1 MPRKAI
7 GSRLLNLWARSP
19 WVEVT
24 GPPLLTRKTLP
35 RINHDEIRIIAEC
48 AMRIAEQEIRIPRS
62 AICNPATAA
71 VDHFSVLSG
80 VPGTLG
86 VIPGDHDALLPGER
100 SRAPERIAKR
110 AEVA

>member
-7 GSRLLNLWARSP
+7 GSQLLNLWARSP
-19 WVEVT
+19 WVEAT
-24 GPPLLTRKTLP
+24 GPPLLTIKTLP

-48 AMRIAEQEIRIPRS
+48 AMRIAEYELRNPQSGIRIRS
-62 AICNPATAA
+62 VPG
-71 VDHFSVLSG
+71 VFGDSG
-80 VPGTLG
+80 VLG
-86 VIPGDHDALLPGER
+86 VIPDALLPGEG

>member
-19 WVEVT
+19 WVEAT

-48 AMRIAEQEIRIPRS
+48 AMRIAEQEIRNPQS
-62 AICNPATAA
+62 AIRIP
-71 VDHFSVLSG
+71 S
-80 VPGTLG
+80 VPGALG
-86 VIPGDHDALLPGER
+86 VIPGDHDALRPSEG